1 MSRKYR
7 NTFAVASLIGAVLS
21 ASVGAQEI
29 NRSKFEPVTIQE
41 QGSFAVGGKVITA
54 PGSFD
59 PIKQGNFNPAGN
71 NPAGETLH
79 GDHAYVFYQM
89 PVNPRKLPLV
99 FLHGTVSRHSLRE
112 APPHNLRPRTT
123 ESEIDDDVLL
133 RSRWSIE
140 GWGAT
145 LPKVPESPITDI
157 LYSESVATGLRMQHA
172 GNKQVLKWLAI
183 EWDFPARTRSNGRN
197 AATSCIGPDPRRSDL
212 RASRVTP
219 LRSVPRA
226 GLTYSTL
233 PIAGHALKRRSD
245 SLP

>member
-99 FLHGTVSRHSLRE
+99 FSPRHSFQTQ
-112 APPHNLRPRTT
+112 P
-123 ESEIDDDVLL
+123 
-133 RSRWSIE
+133 
-140 GWGAT
+140 
-145 LPKVPESPITDI
+145 
-157 LYSESVATGLRMQHA
+157 
-172 GNKQVLKWLAI
+172 
-183 EWDFPARTRSNGRN
+183 TRS
-197 AATSCIGPDPRRSDL
+197 
-212 RASRVTP
+212 AS
-219 LRSVPRA
+219 A
-226 GLTYSTL
+226 
-233 PIAGHALKRRSD
+233 
-245 SLP
+245 